1 MARLAQRTSARGSR
15 QFFFAG
21 GGKTGFLRR
30 LSWSKPAPTLVTH
43 PAMPATDLAHPE
55 EDRPL
60 SVQEYR
66 QIQEFPPPLNLAG
79 SIIDQY
85 RQIGNAVPT
94 SLGKAIGRT
103 LLAHDAGRCEEPEGF
118 PYSRYVGTDEESWE
132 REYLSRTTLG
142 RQECFHS
149 QFFKL
154 AHVNTLSFVNFL
166 RR

>member
-1 MARLAQRTSARGSR
+1 MLKEGQNWRHLPKELQQEALGNS
-15 QFFFAG
+15 FFAG

-30 LSWSKPAPTLVTH
+30 LSWNKPAPTLVTH

-66 QIQEFPPPLNLAG
+66 RIQEFPPSLVLAG
-79 SIIDQY
+79 SITDQY

-94 SLGKAIGRT
+94 SLGEAIGRT
-103 LLAHDAGRCEEPEGF
+103 LLARDAGKDEENRKGF

-132 REYLSRTTLG
+132 REYLSRTAALSQGVFSFGMAQGSG
-142 RQECFHS
+142 R
-149 QFFKL
+149 
-154 AHVNTLSFVNFL
+154 
-166 RR
+166 